1 MNFEW
6 DPRKDR
12 INRKIHGISF
22 SAAKFVFND
31 MERWERFDSAHSE
44 QERRMKTSGGYIMV
58 KETLKA
64 GQKPTKAQ
72 IKEIRA
78 AEKRPITYT
87 DDAPCLTVEELA
99 EFKQINAENR
109 KKIPCTLRI
118 SKKSLDWWKSL
129 GEGYTA
135 VMARMLEDAQ
145 NHPDIL
151 RKII

>member
-1 MNFEW
+1 
-6 DPRKDR
+6 
-12 INRKIHGISF
+12 
-22 SAAKFVFND
+22 
-31 MERWERFDSAHSE
+31 
-44 QERRMKTSGGYIMV
+44 MV
-58 KETLKA
+58 KETLRA

>member
-1 MNFEW
+1 
-6 DPRKDR
+6 
-12 INRKIHGISF
+12 
-22 SAAKFVFND
+22 
-31 MERWERFDSAHSE
+31 
-44 QERRMKTSGGYIMV
+44 MV

-87 DDAPCLTVEELA
+87 DDAPRLSAKELA
-99 EFKQINAENR
+99 EFKKINAENR

-118 SKKSLDWWKSL
+118 SKKSLEWWKSL

-135 VMARMLEDAQ
+135 VMSRMLEDAQ
-145 NHPDIL
+145 NHHEIL
-151 RKII
+151 KKII

>member
-1 MNFEW
+1 
-6 DPRKDR
+6 
-12 INRKIHGISF
+12 
-22 SAAKFVFND
+22 
-31 MERWERFDSAHSE
+31 
-44 QERRMKTSGGYIMV
+44 MV

-87 DDAPCLTVEELA
+87 DDAPRLSEKELA
-99 EFKQINAENR
+99 EFKKINAENR

-118 SKKSLDWWKSL
+118 SKKSLEWWKSL

-135 VMARMLEDAQ
+135 AMSRMLEDAQ
-145 NHPDIL
+145 NHPEIL
-151 RKII
+151 KKII